1 MKIVRAADIASR
13 AADSVKFT
21 PQVWRADILAAHRDG
36 LRSNR
41 FVYAPSH
48 RSNWH
53 IHEGEQALIVLDG
66 AGVVQWEGNDAA
78 YVLRPGD
85 WVHVTPGVAHWHG
98 AVPTDIFSHLAVT
111 ASGGTRWL
119 DPVDDDTYR
128 QSLPDRMGDDRRW

>member
-1 MKIVRAADIASR
+1 MDIVRAADITSR
-13 AADSVKFT
+13 ATDRATFT
-21 PQVWRADILAAHRDG
+21 SQVWRADVLTTDGDG

-41 FVYAPSH
+41 FVYAPGH

-66 AGVVQWEGNDAA
+66 TGVVQWEGIDAA
-78 YVLRPGD
+78 YVLRSGD
-85 WVHVTPGVAHWHG
+85 WVHVTPGVPHWHG

-111 ASGGTRWL
+111 ASGATRWL

-128 QSLPDRMGDDRRW
+128 HSLPDGMGDEDRW